1 MKTLALIL
9 MISLM
14 GVAPAGLWAAPKKSA
29 VEENVSKKKKDR
41 RTKSKRKARR
51 AKARAMSR
59 NKSKAQVLNR
69 DPVFQEGESLPPPQ
83 TPKDE

>member
-9 MISLM
+9 MISLT
-14 GVAPAGLWAAPKKSA
+14 GATPAALWAAPKKDA
-29 VEENVSKKKKDR
+29 VETVKKKSR
-41 RTKSKRKARR
+41 RAKSKRKSRR
-51 AKARAMSR
+51 TKNVSS

>member
-9 MISLM
+9 MTSLM
-14 GVAPAGLWAAPKKSA
+14 GVAPAGLLAAPKKGA
-29 VEENVSKKKKDR
+29 VEETVSKKKKNR
-41 RTKSKRKARR
+41 RAKSKRKARR
-51 AKARAMSR
+51 AKEVSR